1 MKVRF
6 GRVLALSALAIGGGG
21 TLAGVAGQ
29 EQENEAFTRSLTV
42 AQKAIYDVLPSV
54 VTVSR
59 DDGLEVVAWV
69 DRPTY
74 TYAVGEPVRIWV
86 ETNRDAYVTVL
97 NTDPAGE
104 TILLFPNQYQTDNF
118 IRANRAVEVPD
129 PDSRSRIVVT
139 GEVGDELLK
148 IVAST
153 RPVSLFE
160 ARQLSGAGPF
170 QVVRTQATTTAR
182 SLSVVM
188 GGRPATGNPSTASP
202 TSVTQVS
209 TGGGAGASWA
219 VCHQK
224 IKTVPELTLA
234 SRQTRSLAVRTSDS
248 GELVRCE
255 E

>member
-6 GRVLALSALAIGGGG
+6 GSVLALTAALAVGGG

-42 AQKAIYDVLPSV
+42 AQKAIYDVRPTV
-54 VTVSR
+54 VTVPGEE
-59 DDGLEVVAWV
+59 GLEVVAWV

-97 NTDPAGE
+97 NTDPVGE
-104 TILLFPNQYQTDNF
+104 TTQLFPNEYQSNNF

-129 PDSRSRIVVT
+129 PDSQSRIVVT

-160 ARQLSGAGPF
+160 ARQLTGAGPF
-170 QVVRTQATTTAR
+170 QVVRTQAATTAR

-188 GGRPATGNPSTASP
+188 GGRPAPGTPSPPVQST
-202 TSVTQVS
+202 VTTVS
-209 TGGGAGASWA
+209 TGGAGAAWA

-234 SRQTRSLAVRTSDS
+234 ARQTRSLAVRTNDS
-248 GELVRCE
+248 GGSVRCE